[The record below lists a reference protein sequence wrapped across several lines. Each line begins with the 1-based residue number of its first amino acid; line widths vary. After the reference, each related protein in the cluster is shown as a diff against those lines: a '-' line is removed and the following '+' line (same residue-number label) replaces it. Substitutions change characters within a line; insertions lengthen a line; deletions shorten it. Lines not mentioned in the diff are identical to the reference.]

1 MKKRKKDPWIPA
13 SEYGHSLPAFTV
25 NLLVKD
31 VLLSCRFYADILEAE
46 VHYQDADFAAL
57 LVLGLEFMLHAD
69 HTFEVHPWAK
79 TLAGTSMRGL
89 GVELRLLGIDPD
101 QVEKIARQRNDI
113 IVVPASDK
121 PHGWRETVIQDP
133 DGYIWAVGEKIE

>member
-1 MKKRKKDPWIPA
+1 MKKRKNDPWIPA
-13 SEYGHSLPAFTV
+13 SEYGHSLPAFTI
-25 NLLVKD
+25 NLLVRD
-31 VLLSCRFYADILEAE
+31 VQSSCRFYVDVLEAE
-46 VHYQDADFAAL
+46 VHYQDEDFAAL

-69 HTFEVHPWAK
+69 HTFEAHPWAK

-133 DGYIWAVGEKIE
+133 DGYVWAVGEKIE